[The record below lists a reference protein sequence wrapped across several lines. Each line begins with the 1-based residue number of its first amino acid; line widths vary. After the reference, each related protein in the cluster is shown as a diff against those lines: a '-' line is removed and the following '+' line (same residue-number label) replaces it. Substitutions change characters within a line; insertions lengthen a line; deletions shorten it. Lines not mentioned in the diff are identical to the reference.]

1 MEVTAV
7 YAISLGA
14 IFLLWMLVTAGLSIS
29 RLLYS
34 YGVYYLSK
42 YLVNRQLPQLLRGYT
57 MLTRLDLLLVSLY
70 LAGNVTAIFF
80 GNSTLEDVKKRT
92 GYLAI
97 INIMPLGLIGRPNML
112 VDSSGIP
119 HRVQARF
126 HKCLGLMV
134 LIHATTHCGIALSKK
149 QHSLTGTIV
158 GIPIF
163 RSEMI

>member
-42 YLVNRQLPQLLRGYT
+42 YLIYRQLPQLLRRHT
-57 MLTRLDLLLVSLY
+57 TLTRLDLLLVSLY

-80 GNSTLEDVKKRT
+80 GNSTLEDIKKRT

-97 INIMPLGLIGRPNML
+97 VNIMPLGLIGRPNML
-112 VDSSGIP
+112 VDSCSVP

-134 LIHATTHCGIALSKK
+134 LIHATTHRGIALSKK

-158 GIPIF
+158 GIPTS

>member
-42 YLVNRQLPQLLRGYT
+42 YLVYRQLPQPLRRHT

-80 GNSTLEDVKKRT
+80 GNSTLEDIKKRT

-97 INIMPLGLIGRPNML
+97 VNIMPLGLIGRPNML
-112 VDSSGIP
+112 VDFCSVP
-119 HRVQARF
+119 HRVQARL
-126 HKCLGLMV
+126 HKWLGLVV

-158 GIPIF
+158 GIPTP

>member
-1 MEVTAV
+1 
-7 YAISLGA
+7 
-14 IFLLWMLVTAGLSIS
+14 
-29 RLLYS
+29 
-34 YGVYYLSK
+34 
-42 YLVNRQLPQLLRGYT
+42 

-80 GNSTLEDVKKRT
+80 GNSTLEAVKIRT

-97 INIMPLGLIGRPNML
+97 INIMPLGLIGRPNTL

-119 HRVQARF
+119 HREQARL
-126 HKCLGLMV
+126 HKWLGLVV

-149 QHSLTGTIV
+149 QHGLTGIIV
-158 GIPIF
+158 GIPTS

>member
-42 YLVNRQLPQLLRGYT
+42 YLVNCQLPQLLRGHT

-70 LAGNVTAIFF
+70 LAGNVTTIFF

-92 GYLAI
+92 GHLAI
-97 INIMPLGLIGRPNML
+97 VNIMPLGLIGRPNML
-112 VDSSGIP
+112 VDSCSVP
-119 HRVQARF
+119 HRVRARF
-126 HKCLGLMV
+126 HKCLGIMV

-149 QHSLTGTIV
+149 QHSLTVVTGVPRNTEGHSI
-158 GIPIF
+158 
-163 RSEMI
+163 

>member
-1 MEVTAV
+1 MEATAV

-14 IFLLWMLVTAGLSIS
+14 IFLLWMLITAGLSIS

-42 YLVNRQLPQLLRGYT
+42 HLVNRQLPQPLRGRA

-70 LAGNVTAIFF
+70 LAANVTAIFF
-80 GNSTLEDVKKRT
+80 GNSTLEDIKKRT

-97 INIMPLGLIGRPNML
+97 VNTMPLGLIGRPNTL

-119 HRVQARF
+119 HREQARF
-126 HKCLGLMV
+126 HKWLGLMV

-158 GIPIF
+158 GIPTL
-163 RSEMI
+163 RNEMI